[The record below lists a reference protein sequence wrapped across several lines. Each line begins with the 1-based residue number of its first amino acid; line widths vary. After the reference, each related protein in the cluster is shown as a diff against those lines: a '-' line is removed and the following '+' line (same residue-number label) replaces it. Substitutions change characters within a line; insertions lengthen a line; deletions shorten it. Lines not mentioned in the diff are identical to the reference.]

1 MTLLERHDKNAVAYL
16 KMNAPEKLNAL
27 SEAMLAALQTEFD
40 SLSQDRSIRAVVL
53 SGAGKAFV
61 PDMISKK

>member
-27 SEAMLAALQTEFD
+27 SEAMLAALQMSSQPFAGPIHPRCGPLWCGQ
-40 SLSQDRSIRAVVL
+40 SLLCRT
-53 SGAGKAFV
+53 
-61 PDMISKK
+61 